1 MIVLTLRKLLITK
14 GTRVTDPSNG
24 MVQRGMVQQ
33 RGPSTKCAGAITKR
47 RGHTLALL
55 VCLMAAW
62 ATGCSKTAGSNPSA
76 SEAQHAFPVQVQV
89 TPSVTIPDAT
99 EYLSILK
106 SRRSANINPQV
117 EGQITKI
124 FVKSGDQVT
133 AGTPLMQIDPLKQEA
148 TVGSQ
153 DATRAAQEA
162 NVNYAK
168 IQLDRQQRL
177 YDAKVVAKQD
187 LDNAQSTY
195 DAAVAQLKSLSDLVK
210 QQDVELKYY
219 KVAAPMDGIVGDIP
233 VRVGDRVI
241 VSTLLTTVDQPGA
254 LEAYI
259 YVPADRGRALRL
271 GLPVE
276 LLDES
281 GNVAANSKITFISPQ
296 VDTDTQTVLAKAS
309 IENPGAKL
317 RIAQQLRARVIWGQ
331 HEGPVI
337 PVLAVTRIN
346 GQFFAYVTVNEG
358 KGSVARQKLLK
369 VGDTVGNDFAVLEG
383 LKPGDHVIVSG
394 TDFLQDGMPVAETV
408 QNAAPAA
415 GKTGTGR

>member
-1 MIVLTLRKLLITK
+1 MQSLGSKFFARFHRRIVIADSPRLLAAAIL
-14 GTRVTDPSNG
+14 
-24 MVQRGMVQQ
+24 
-33 RGPSTKCAGAITKR
+33 GA
-47 RGHTLALL
+47 ALL
-55 VCLMAAW
+55 SS
-62 ATGCSKTAGSNPSA
+62 GCGKTAGSNPA
-76 SEAQHAFPVQVQV
+76 EAAGPQAFPVQVAV
-89 TPSVTIPDAT
+89 TPSVRIPDAT

-124 FVKSGDQVT
+124 FVKSGDHV
-133 AGTPLMQIDPLKQEA
+133 APGTPLMQIDPLKQEA
-148 TVGSQ
+148 TLGSQ
-153 DATRAAQEA
+153 DAARAAQEA

-195 DAAVAQLKSLSDLVK
+195 DAAVQQLKSLSHLVA

-219 KVAAPMDGIVGDIP
+219 KVTAPMDGIVGDIP
-233 VRVGDRVI
+233 VHIGDRVI

-259 YVPADRGRALRL
+259 YVPADRGRALRV

-276 LLDES
+276 LLDDT
-281 GNVAANSKITFISPQ
+281 GTVAASSKITFVAPS
-296 VDTDTQTVLAKAS
+296 VDTDTQTVLAKAT
-309 IENPGAKL
+309 IDNPGAKL
-317 RIAQQLRARVIWGQ
+317 RIAQQLRARVIWGT
-331 HEGPVI
+331 HDGPVV

-346 GQFFAYVTVNEG
+346 GQFFAFLSVNEG
-358 KGSVARQKLLK
+358 KGTVARQRLLK
-369 VGDTVGNDFAVLEG
+369 VGDTFGNDYTVLDG

-394 TDFLQDGMPVAETV
+394 TDFLQDGIPVAETI
-408 QNAAPAA
+408 QNPAPAAAPAA
-415 GKTGTGR
+415 KSR

>member
-1 MIVLTLRKLLITK
+1 MKPNGIELIRRPELL
-14 GTRVTDPSNG
+14 VNS
-24 MVQRGMVQQ
+24 
-33 RGPSTKCAGAITKR
+33 AGGSDSR
-47 RGHTLALL
+47 RGAVALALCL
-55 VCLMAAW
+55 VAAW
-62 ATGCSKTAGSNPSA
+62 ATGCSRTAGSNPSA
-76 SEAQHAFPVQVQV
+76 ATAPQAFPVKVQV

-153 DATRAAQEA
+153 DAARAAQEA

-219 KVAAPMDGIVGDIP
+219 KVSAPMDGIVGDIP

-259 YVPADRGRALRL
+259 YVPADRGRALRM

-276 LLDES
+276 LLDET
-281 GNVAANSKITFISPQ
+281 GNVAALSKITFISPS

-317 RIAQQLRARVIWGQ
+317 RIAQQLRARVIWGSR
-331 HEGPVI
+331 EGPVV

-346 GQFFAYVTVNEG
+346 GQFFAFLSVNEG
-358 KGSVARQKLLK
+358 KGTVARQRLLK
-369 VGDTVGNDFAVLEG
+369 VGDTVGNDYAVLDG

-394 TDFLQDGMPVAETV
+394 TDFLQDGVPVAETIQKPV
-408 QNAAPAA
+408 AADKTSAA
-415 GKTGTGR
+415 R

>member
-1 MIVLTLRKLLITK
+1 LSADTGSSHGLPRNH
-14 GTRVTDPSNG
+14 G
-24 MVQRGMVQQ
+24 
-33 RGPSTKCAGAITKR
+33 
-47 RGHTLALL
+47 ALL
-55 VCLMAAW
+55 LLCLLAVLSV
-62 ATGCSKTAGSNPSA
+62 GCSKAGSNPSA
-76 SEAQHAFPVQVQV
+76 AAPQAFPVQVQV
-89 TPSVTIPDAT
+89 TPSVKIPDAT

-106 SRRSANINPQV
+106 SRRSADINPQV

-124 FVKSGDQVT
+124 FVKSGDQVS

-153 DATRAAQEA
+153 DAARAAQEA

-195 DAAVAQLKSLSDLVK
+195 DASVAQLKSLSDLVK

-219 KVAAPMDGIVGDIP
+219 KVTAPMDGIVGDVP
-233 VRVGDRVI
+233 VRIGDRVI

-254 LEAYI
+254 LEAYV
-259 YVPADRGRALRL
+259 YVPSDRGRALRL

-276 LLDES
+276 LLDEA
-281 GNVAANSKITFISPQ
+281 GNVAADSKITFISPQ

-309 IENPGAKL
+309 IENPGARL
-317 RIAQQLRARVIWGQ
+317 RISQQIRARVVWGTHQ
-331 HEGPVI
+331 GPVI

-346 GQFFAYVTVNEG
+346 GQFFAFIAVNEG
-358 KGSVARQKLLK
+358 KGLLARQKLLK
-369 VGDTVGNDFAVLEG
+369 VGDTVGNDYAVLDG

-394 TDFLQDGMPVAETV
+394 TDFLQDGVPLAETI
-408 QNAAPAA
+408 QNPVPAAAA
-415 GKTGTGR
+415 GKTSAGR

>member
-1 MIVLTLRKLLITK
+1 MHSS
-14 GTRVTDPSNG
+14 GTRFSARFHRRIVIGDFPGVLAATLL
-24 MVQRGMVQQ
+24 
-33 RGPSTKCAGAITKR
+33 AGAAV
-47 RGHTLALL
+47 LSA
-55 VCLMAAW
+55 
-62 ATGCSKTAGSNPSA
+62 GCGKTSGSNPPGGA
-76 SEAQHAFPVQVQV
+76 PPQAFPVQVAV
-89 TPSVTIPDAT
+89 TPSVRIPDAT

-124 FVKSGDQVT
+124 FVNSGDHV
-133 AGTPLMQIDPLKQEA
+133 APGTPLMQIDPLKQEA
-148 TVGSQ
+148 TLGSQ
-153 DATRAAQEA
+153 DAARAAQEA

-195 DAAVAQLKSLSDLVK
+195 DAAVQQLKSLSHLVT
-210 QQDVELKYY
+210 QQNVELKYY
-219 KVAAPMDGIVGDIP
+219 KVTAPMDGIVGDIP
-233 VRVGDRVI
+233 VHIGDRVI

-259 YVPADRGRALRL
+259 YVPADRGRALRV

-276 LLDES
+276 LLDDP
-281 GNVAANSKITFISPQ
+281 GAVAASSKITFVAPS
-296 VDTDTQTVLAKAS
+296 VDTDTQTVLAKAT
-309 IENPGAKL
+309 IDNPGARL
-317 RIAQQLRARVIWGQ
+317 RIAQQLRARVIWGT

-346 GQFFAYVTVNEG
+346 GQFFAFLSVNEG
-358 KGSVARQKLLK
+358 KGTVARQRLLK
-369 VGDTVGNDFAVLEG
+369 VGDTLGNDYAVLDG

-394 TDFLQDGMPVAETV
+394 TDFLQDGIPVAETIR
-408 QNAAPAA
+408 NPTPAAAPAT
-415 GKTGTGR
+415 KGR